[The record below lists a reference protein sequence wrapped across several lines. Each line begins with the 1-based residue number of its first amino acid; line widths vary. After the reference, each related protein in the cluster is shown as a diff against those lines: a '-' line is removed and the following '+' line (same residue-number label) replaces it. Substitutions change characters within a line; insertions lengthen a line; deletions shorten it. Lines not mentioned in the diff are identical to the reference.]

1 MDVISNGKSI
11 YSIPSTKNT
20 KCKME
25 QNIWFDIIMVKL
37 MVANVSVRI
46 CSRFRAWNLSSYKK
60 VKASNNPWTYYY
72 LGYYFY
78 TSFLCGVFYCL

>member
-46 CSRFRAWNLSSYKK
+46 CSRFRA
-60 VKASNNPWTYYY
+60 
-72 LGYYFY
+72 
-78 TSFLCGVFYCL
+78 